1 MFGIIIVFI
10 LIANFLLFKKIIFK
24 IIGSGII
31 VIFFGF
37 SFIFSQRYMKTQS
50 INYQAKNQLYSILIN
65 NTKSYRV
72 DSIKKYP
79 LHSIQDFDV
88 PKRIS
93 ILSTLTNNCNQND
106 TIIELNVTGHIH
118 KSQFWYVKKDSLE
131 PLGIL
136 KY

>member
-1 MFGIIIVFI
+1 MFGIIIIFI

-50 INYQAKNQLYSILIN
+50 INYQAKNQLYSVLIN

-93 ILSTLTNNCNQND
+93 VLSTLTNNCNQND

-118 KSQFWYVKKDSLE
+118 KNQFWYIKKDSLE
-131 PLGIL
+131 PIGIL